1 MSCLATVVLYLL
13 HALYKLV
20 LAVKSLAARFDRDPL
35 PLIAERSKLPS
46 HLALNIVPN
55 PGADEE
61 SNEKYMLD
69 SVEKVAAW
77 CQVVGIRRLTVYDRD
92 GKFRYV
98 IYQRFPLTKRNAAL

>member
-1 MSCLATVVLYLL
+1 MSWLATVVLYLL
-13 HALYKLV
+13 HALYRLV

-61 SNEKYMLD
+61 SNEKYMLQ

-92 GKFRYV
+92 GKFTYV
-98 IYQRFPLTKRNAAL
+98 MHRRFLFTKRNAAS